1 MNDIRLTKRGAG
13 LLALWRG
20 RRRQRG
26 KLSALFAEA
35 DALRDKRDWLG
46 ATLKYR
52 QIVDSFPTEVGAAVQ
67 LGHAYKEMGRYA
79 EAAAAYEAARGVTP
93 ADDDLHLQ
101 IGHLHKVTGKL
112 SAAAASYH
120 RALELNPANTNAAM
134 EFEAV
139 KSHWDEAS
147 APNSRKESGSVPAID
162 KKPKELR
169 RLGDAA
175 RDGRAW
181 REAVL
186 YYEGYLRSM
195 PQDAGIWVQLGH
207 CRKEGGDLAGGEEA
221 YRRAL
226 QVSPGD
232 PDPLL
237 HLGHVLKLQSRLWEA
252 AEAYRRSFALNPVCG
267 VADEL
272 RRLSPSERLEIS
284 VESVRSRDLRVYV
297 DVSDLLD
304 VMTETVTVSGIQRV
318 QIGLLDF
325 LVQRR
330 NSKPRCEIVFW
341 RHESLW
347 QLPDD
352 MLPVAARAF
361 ENANGDL
368 GHQQRAVHSLW
379 EKSTL
384 LHPNEGDIYVSTGVI
399 YRQPKLAARLDKLK
413 QAKVR
418 LGIFVHDFIPLTHQ
432 EFIDSGLTLAFSR
445 TMAEAL
451 PQVDFILTN
460 SDHVT
465 REAQRLRRHAKY
477 PEVPVRT
484 VALAHSYK
492 NAVVSADKES
502 SDILDE
508 LAGREFVL
516 CVGTMSAHKN
526 QELLVNA
533 WRLLLE
539 QDIQVPVPVLV
550 LAGRKGHD
558 IERMMKFLHQTDY
571 LNGHVQVIEEPS
583 DEEVESLYKNCLFTA
598 FPSFVEGWGLPVGE
612 SLARGKLCVASE
624 TASMPQVGGDF
635 AIYID
640 PYNVRATADTVRQLI
655 LDREEISRQEK
666 RIRDTFRPR
675 TLGEFAEDFLRTTI
689 ELGRA
694 GNTDPL
700 LPPENKVL
708 RPQLRPQEWPWGNVF
723 PPYATQVEEIAGRLM
738 LSHGWCDPEFWGA
751 WIDGSS
757 AEIRLRTSRAN
768 DRTFRVVLQFWTS
781 PWARHNTL
789 SVQSACGAETTVV
802 LPSSGFTEAT
812 WPAGGTREKFCKKI
826 LVSLDCLPDTDGCVM
841 LSLKVGGH
849 LATPWWG
856 ERRSIHVGLI
866 QLAYRG
872 LDNED
877 IAPEQGKLASVSS
890 IAPALAVGRLPL
902 GIETFDSVL
911 SRKHVVLGRGWYT
924 IDQGATWITG
934 SEGRFGV
941 RSRLRQGAKVDV
953 AAKVRNVSRQE
964 DSLVE
969 IHSTCGVT
977 SGAATLERAAA
988 CVLRL
993 PQCLVGKNGL
1003 VELDLRVDTA
1013 SPYERGGCKRRKNAP
1028 SVELQ
1033 GVAYVAGDSP
1043 DGRLVLAEAL
1053 AFETNS
1059 KDEAKAIRKLA
1070 RHDLRFVVAGHVQGS
1085 YSLAAVN
1092 RQLAFALEEELP
1104 GAVRVLQVEG
1114 GKPTRNLV
1122 EIPSAEKK
1130 RISPLVARQ
1139 PSPGSREIFV
1149 SQHWPYWVPD
1159 DMAVM
1164 KIALVPWEE
1173 SLLADDLVRI
1183 LNEQFDCVFVHTT
1196 FVQKALIDS
1205 GVVTP
1210 VKYIGMPLDL
1220 ARFLEIGEERKNS
1233 RAVAGRSKEQFVF
1246 LHVSSCFPRKG
1257 ADILLKAYAEEFSS
1271 SDKVKLVIKT
1281 FPNPHNDIA
1290 EQIAKLRAAHPK
1302 VAEIQLINEDLA
1314 FPALARLYADSNAMV
1329 LPARGE
1335 GFNLGAA
1342 EALAAGLHLI
1352 VTGWGAHLDFANANN
1367 ARLIDFSL
1375 AKSSAHVSPPWS
1387 VWAEPSVA
1395 DLRCAMREAVDS
1407 RHSSEAGIR
1416 QTNGVETARRL
1427 STGSIA
1433 ASNVVESALDVAFQN
1448 ESHTPKIAWI
1458 SSWNIRCGVAT
1469 HSHLMLEHLRDAHSR
1484 IVLLCDDR
1492 TEASRLH
1499 VPNMP
1504 DARVAWKKFD
1514 SPSIEGLA
1522 NEIAV
1527 QQVDAVVIQHQ
1538 RGLISFTDLAKL
1550 LRDQRVLRC
1559 HTIVELH
1566 NVRELFDVEELEGVR
1581 CLDIAKG
1588 LAMASRI
1595 LVHSIR
1601 DLNLMKQLGLIN
1613 NVTLLPVGVTGHTRS
1628 VPVPRPLPKDAAPL
1642 LGTYGFFLPQKNFE
1656 VLLHAFVRVKQEW
1669 PRARLRFVTAEFPEP
1684 ISTRE
1689 IQKCKTLADALGIAN
1704 SIDWHTDFLD
1714 DESSLQLLSTCD
1726 LLILP
1731 YKEVKES
1738 ASGAVRVALA
1748 SRVPVAV
1755 TPVGIFDDVGEAVT
1769 RFGGQ
1774 DVDDIA
1780 NGIVELLGQPT
1791 SRVEQQRRTSA
1802 WLSENSWER
1811 SAKRLLAIVQALATS
1826 N

>member
-1 MNDIRLTKRGAG
+1 MSDIRLTKRGGG
-13 LLALWRG
+13 LLALWQG
-20 RRRQRG
+20 RRRQHG
-26 KLSALFAEA
+26 KLSALFMEA
-35 DALRDKRDWLG
+35 DALRDEKDWLG
-46 ATLKYR
+46 AALKYR
-52 QIVDSFPTEVGAAVQ
+52 QIVDSFPTEVAAAIQ
-67 LGHAYKEMGRYA
+67 LGHAYKELGRYA
-79 EAAAAYEAARGVTP
+79 EAAQAYEAARDVTP
-93 ADDDLHLQ
+93 TDDDLHLQ
-101 IGHLHKVTGKL
+101 IGHLHKVMGRL
-112 SAAAASYH
+112 PAAAASYH
-120 RALELNPANTNAAM
+120 KALELNPANTNAAT

-139 KSHWDEAS
+139 RSHWQEQS
-147 APNSRKESGSVPAID
+147 APKGFTESGGISVVD

-175 RDGRAW
+175 RDGKAW
-181 REAVL
+181 QEAVL

-195 PQDAGIWVQLGH
+195 PKDAGIWVQLGH

-226 QVSPGD
+226 QISPGD
-232 PDPLL
+232 PDPPL
-237 HLGHVLKLQSRLWEA
+237 HLGHVLKLQNRLGEA
-252 AEAYRRSFALNPVCG
+252 AEAYRRSFALKPVCG

-284 VESVRSRDLRVYV
+284 VEPKRSKDRRVYV

-318 QIGLLDF
+318 QVGLLDF

-347 QLPDD
+347 QLPED
-352 MLPVAARAF
+352 MLPAAARAF
-361 ENANGDL
+361 ENAHGDL

-384 LHPNEGDIYVSTGVI
+384 LHPNEGDIYVSTGVL

-432 EFIDSGLTLAFSR
+432 ELIDSGLTLAFSR

-465 REAQRLRRHAKY
+465 REVQRLRRLAKY

-492 NAVVSADKES
+492 NAVVSADKQS
-502 SDILDE
+502 NDILEE

-539 QDIQVPVPVLV
+539 QDIEVPVLV

-558 IERMMKFLHQTDY
+558 IERMMKVLHQTDY

-583 DEEVESLYKNCLFTA
+583 DEEVESLYRNCLFTA

-624 TASMPQVGGDF
+624 TTSMPQVGGDF
-635 AIYID
+635 AIYVD

-655 LDREEISRQEK
+655 LDREEIRRREK
-666 RIRDTFRPR
+666 RIRDLFKPR
-675 TLGEFAEDFLRTTI
+675 TLDEFAEDFLRTLV
-689 ELGRA
+689 ELGQV
-694 GNTDPL
+694 GNIDL
-700 LPPENKVL
+700 LLSPESRIL
-708 RPQLRPQEWPWGNVF
+708 RPQLRPHEWPWGNVF

-738 LSHGWCDPEFWGA
+738 LSHGWCDPEFWGT

-757 AEIRLRTSRAN
+757 AEIRLRTGSAN

-789 SVQSACGAETTVV
+789 CVQSACGAETTVV
-802 LPSSGFTEAT
+802 LPNSGFTETT
-812 WPAGGTREKFCKKI
+812 WPAGGTRERFCKKI
-826 LVSLDCLPDTDGCVM
+826 LVSLDCLPDADGYVT

-849 LATPWWG
+849 LAPPWWG
-856 ERRSIHVGLI
+856 ERRSIHVGLV
-866 QLAYRG
+866 QLVFQG
-872 LDNED
+872 LDNEE
-877 IAPEQGKLASVSS
+877 IAPEQAKLSSVSS
-890 IAPALAVGRLPL
+890 VAPTLVAGRLPL
-902 GIETFDSVL
+902 GIGTLASVL
-911 SRKHVVLGRGWYT
+911 SRRHVVLGRGWYT
-924 IDQGATWITG
+924 IDQGTTWIT
-934 SEGRFGV
+934 SREGRFV
-941 RSRLRQGAKVDV
+941 IRSRLEQGDRIDV
-953 AAKVRNVSRQE
+953 AAKVRNVSRQG
-964 DSLVE
+964 DALVE
-969 IHSTCGVT
+969 IRSTCGA
-977 SGAATLERAAA
+977 SSEGASLENAAA
-988 CVLRL
+988 GVLRL
-993 PQCLVGKNGL
+993 SQCLVGKDGA
-1003 VELDLRVDTA
+1003 VELDLRVDRA
-1013 SPYERGGCKRRKNAP
+1013 SPFESGSGKRQKNVP

-1033 GVAYVAGDSP
+1033 SVAYVASNAA
-1043 DGRLVLAEAL
+1043 DGRFALAEAL
-1053 AFETNS
+1053 AFEANS
-1059 KDEAKAIRKLA
+1059 SDEAKAIRKLA
-1070 RHDLRFVVAGHVQGS
+1070 RQDLRFVVAGHIQGS

-1092 RQLAFALEEELP
+1092 RQLAFALEKELP
-1104 GAVRVLQVEG
+1104 GAIRVLQIEG
-1114 GKPTRNLV
+1114 GRPTRNLV
-1122 EIPSAEKK
+1122 EIPPAEKK
-1130 RISPLVARQ
+1130 RILPMIARQ
-1139 PSPGSREIFV
+1139 PSLGSREIFV

-1159 DMAVM
+1159 DTAIM

-1173 SLLADDLVRI
+1173 SLLPEDLVRT
-1183 LNEQFDCVFVHTT
+1183 LNQQFDCVFVHTT

-1210 VKYIGMPLDL
+1210 IKHIGMPLDL
-1220 ARFLEIGEERKNS
+1220 ERFLEIGEARKNG
-1233 RAVAGRSKEQFVF
+1233 RAAAGRSNEPFTF

-1257 ADILLKAYAEEFSS
+1257 ADVLLKAYAEEFSS
-1271 SDKVKLVIKT
+1271 SDKVKLVVKT

-1290 EQIAKLRAAHPK
+1290 EQIAKLRAANPK
-1302 VAEIQLINEDLA
+1302 IAGIQLINEDLA
-1314 FPALARLYADSNAMV
+1314 FPDLARLYADSDAMV

-1335 GFNLGAA
+1335 GFNLGAV

-1352 VTGWGAHLDFANANN
+1352 VTGWGAHLDFANASN

-1375 AKSSAHVSPPWS
+1375 VNSSAHVSPPWS
-1387 VWAEPSVA
+1387 VWAEPSVE
-1395 DLRCAMREAVDS
+1395 DLRRAMREAVDS
-1407 RHSSEAGIR
+1407 RNSSEAGIR
-1416 QTNGVETARRL
+1416 QIKGMETARKL
-1427 STGSIA
+1427 STGGTPA
-1433 ASNVVESALDVAFQN
+1433 LKVVESALDVAFQG
-1448 ESHTPKIAWI
+1448 EAYAPKIAWI
-1458 SSWNIRCGVAT
+1458 SSWNIRCGLAT

-1514 SPSIEGLA
+1514 SPSVEGLA
-1522 NEIAV
+1522 SEIAV
-1527 QQVDAVVIQHQ
+1527 LQVDAVVIQHQ

-1550 LRDQRVLRC
+1550 LEDQRTLRC
-1559 HTIVELH
+1559 HTVVELH
-1566 NVRELFDVEELEGVR
+1566 NVRELFDVEELEGTR
-1581 CLDIAKG
+1581 RLDIVKG
-1588 LAMASRI
+1588 LAMASRL

-1601 DLNLMKQLGLIN
+1601 DLNLMKQLGLVD
-1613 NVTLLPVGVTGHTRS
+1613 NVTLLPVGVTGHMRT
-1628 VPVPRPLPKDAAPL
+1628 VPVPRVLPRDAAPL

-1656 VLLHAFVRVKQEW
+1656 VLLHAFVRVKREW

-1684 ISTRE
+1684 ISARE

-1769 RFGGQ
+1769 RFDGQ
-1774 DVDDIA
+1774 GVDDIA
-1780 NGIVELLGQPT
+1780 NGIIKLLDQPT
-1791 SRVEQQRRTSA
+1791 FRGEQQQRTSK
-1802 WLSENSWER
+1802 WLRENSWER

-1826 N
+1826 S